1 MFMLTQIRGGV
12 NLGGRIK
19 RVKIGVFSDYY
30 LDQADGTAIAVEIS
44 RAGLTAAGH
53 EVHVFCPRLPGTPRT
68 KRVVSFYSLPALIY
82 ANLRACWPFSR
93 RTLARIEA
101 LDLDVIHIHTPFL
114 VGLAGLRAARKLG
127 KPVVMTAHLD
137 LDFMDGYFVALMAM
151 PFLAMLIG
159 VICRQPGEFLKAIF
173 EPRWRPASGWRRD
186 VAWRTYAFLSRQCDL
201 VLTPSQKIA
210 TQLNRYYPADNM
222 KTVPN
227 GVGLPPR
234 LPSKQIARRELG
246 LSEDEFIV
254 INSGRHVRE
263 KRVEIII
270 KAFART
276 VAEAPSSRLVLLGAG
291 PKDGVL
297 KALAQELHIEDKVDF
312 MGAIPR
318 SEVFVYLA
326 AGDIFVIACL
336 REVASLAILEAAS
349 VGRPLILFDER
360 LIEPLEPG
368 SNGFFVKSVRGL
380 SNKMSWFSKN
390 PAEMKTFG
398 DASVKRVR
406 LKFSVQNH
414 IKWLT
419 EAYRQVL

>member
-1 MFMLTQIRGGV
+1 
-12 NLGGRIK
+12 
-19 RVKIGVFSDYY
+19 
-30 LDQADGTAIAVEIS
+30 
-44 RAGLTAAGH
+44 
-53 EVHVFCPRLPGTPRT
+53 
-68 KRVVSFYSLPALIY
+68 
-82 ANLRACWPFSR
+82 
-93 RTLARIEA
+93 
-101 LDLDVIHIHTPFL
+101 
-114 VGLAGLRAARKLG
+114 
-127 KPVVMTAHLD
+127 
-137 LDFMDGYFVALMAM
+137 
-151 PFLAMLIG
+151 MLIG

-326 AGDIFVIACL
+326 AGDIFVNACL